1 MLLFRMALPC
11 SSPRRDGFSNHQYP
25 RPFSCLGSNRR
36 YSKWSKFNAQKSVDK
51 SAVLEAVFKRNTKP
65 NAQLRQDLAPELN
78 MTERYVEPSFSPL
91 PSMLMFVAYS
101 IFFWAS

>member
-1 MLLFRMALPC
+1 MLLFRLALPC

-51 SAVLEAVFKRNTKP
+51 SAVLEAVFKRNTCP
-65 NAQLRQDLAPELN
+65 TPSGLGVRAQYDCEVCGAFL
-78 MTERYVEPSFSPL
+78 FPL
-91 PSMLMFVAYS
+91 P
-101 IFFWAS
+101 